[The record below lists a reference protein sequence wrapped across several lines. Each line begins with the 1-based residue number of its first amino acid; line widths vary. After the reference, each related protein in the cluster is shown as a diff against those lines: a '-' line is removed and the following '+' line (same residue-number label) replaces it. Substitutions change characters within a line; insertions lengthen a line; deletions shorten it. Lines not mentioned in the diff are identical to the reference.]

1 MVHPAGF
8 EPATNGLEVRCS
20 IQTELRVL
28 VPSIIYT
35 VARGGAA
42 VKERLS
48 KSCFL
53 ELAFFIKPIDIFYT
67 FASEKLHTAKTGL

>member
-1 MVHPAGF
+1 AGF

-42 VKERLS
+42 VK
-48 KSCFL
+48 
-53 ELAFFIKPIDIFYT
+53 
-67 FASEKLHTAKTGL
+67 G